1 MGVVSNLSKNHEL
14 VLTGAFV
21 WKMRDIAMMIPFIW
35 RLIQFQN
42 TRPLSRQTTKSFSIS
57 LSVSHKTMMQNTFL
71 TNPQLN
77 DTVDGSEIRLSPVEV
92 GSLSYLRRVSVTS
105 PVVVW
110 DFLTI
115 NSTILPTWNEFHQ
128 GTPLIEPS
136 LTSLLHPFAGTKCMR
151 NVSAKPVPGT
161 NGSGCDGC
169 TPVEQLPGPNLSSW
183 WFQPIWKRWS
193 SILDHFH
200 RERGEIFFKKSLK
213 PPPSYCWFF
222 QMIPLLGNA
231 TFFWNHFCCEML
243 FL

>member
-1 MGVVSNLSKNHEL
+1 MDPIPKHQAPIETNHKKLQHLPLRVAQNHDAKHLS
-14 VLTGAFV
+14 
-21 WKMRDIAMMIPFIW
+21 D
-35 RLIQFQN
+35 Q
-42 TRPLSRQTTKSFSIS
+42 
-57 LSVSHKTMMQNTFL
+57 
-71 TNPQLN
+71 PQLN

-105 PVVVW
+105 LVVVW

-136 LTSLLHPFAGTKCMR
+136 LTSLLHPFAGTKSMR

-161 NGSGCDGC
+161 HGSGRDGC

-200 RERGEIFFKKSLK
+200 RERGENSKKNSWNRHLVIVVFFKWSPCLEMPPFLKSFLLWDVVSVEFICPFWKALEK
-213 PPPSYCWFF
+213 P
-222 QMIPLLGNA
+222 
-231 TFFWNHFCCEML
+231 WNV